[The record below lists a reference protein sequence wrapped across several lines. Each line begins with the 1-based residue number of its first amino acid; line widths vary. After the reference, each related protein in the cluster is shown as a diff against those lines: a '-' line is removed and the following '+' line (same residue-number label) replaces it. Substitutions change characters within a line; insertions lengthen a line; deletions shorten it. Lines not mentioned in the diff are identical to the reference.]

1 MMVAARL
8 RAELAASR
16 LLKKVFGR
24 PRCATLI
31 QSPIPGRKKDSSLR
45 DFGFEN
51 CVSSADFRV
60 FQQPARDECSHAKWR
75 GRFRQQRTNRSNQGK
90 VFLVLDGYIASSA
103 EEEYLMS
110 PNSV

>member
-1 MMVAARL
+1 MTTPGRIRVRGCQQPSQMAMIRFN
-8 RAELAASR
+8 R

-60 FQQPARDECSHAKWR
+60 FQQPASDLSLTKDSQIGANLRVCADEEDRADFDR
-75 GRFRQQRTNRSNQGK
+75 RN
-90 VFLVLDGYIASSA
+90 
-103 EEEYLMS
+103 
-110 PNSV
+110 